1 MEITVRYYEKNT
13 RKTQIVKAI
22 SIINSAQNYFF
33 YKLEVDKDT
42 DICKENYISW
52 TKFKEE
58 HIEEDK
64 YAKYAIYITE
74 KPFDDNWFSHEESQ
88 FAVITTNDWE
98 EIFAP
103 PSLKAYLV
111 YQIAQASINFE
122 GDINENMEM
131 RMVHDNPEGCMF
143 DLCGAK
149 QDIRLGMIAGN
160 ICPQCRAVL
169 VRYGVNE
176 KAIGAVEKMLRHVRA
191 EAVGK
196 PIIFDEDAAFVVM
209 RFSSNDENSNAFE
222 YGIKSALES
231 LGIKCI
237 RADFEI
243 TSGQLLE
250 KVERSIKRSRFIIVK
265 VDSENLNVYFELGLA
280 MGFDK
285 DILLVSEDQ
294 WVLNLPSDLRN
305 WECLTYPKGDYKTLK
320 EKVITH
326 YIDNYHYKLVSK

>member
-13 RKTQIVKAI
+13 RKTQIIKAI
-22 SIINSAQNYFF
+22 SIINSVQNYFF
-33 YKLEVDKDT
+33 FKLEGDKET
-42 DICKENYISW
+42 DVCKDSIVSW

-58 HIEEDK
+58 HIEESK
-64 YAKYAIYITE
+64 YIIYITE
-74 KPFDDNWFSHEESQ
+74 KPFADNWFSHEESRY
-88 FAVITTNDWE
+88 AVISTNDWE
-98 EIFAP
+98 NKFAP
-103 PSLKAYLV
+103 PSLKTYLV

-131 RMVHDNPEGCMF
+131 RIVHDTPEGCMF
-143 DLCGAK
+143 DFCGVK
-149 QDIRLGMIAGN
+149 SDIRLGMIAGN
-160 ICPQCRAVL
+160 ICPKCHEVL
-169 VRYGVNE
+169 VRYGIDE
-176 KAIGAVEKMLRHVRA
+176 KAINAVEKMLWHVRA
-191 EAVGK
+191 EAIGK

-250 KVERSIKRSRFIIVK
+250 KIERSIKRSRFIIVK
-265 VDSENLNVYFELGLA
+265 VDSENLNVYFELGMA

-294 WVLNLPSDLRN
+294 WVFNLPSDLRN
-305 WECLTYPKGDYKTLK
+305 WECLTYPKGNYKALK
-320 EKVITH
+320 EKVIKH
-326 YIDNYHYKLVSK
+326 YIDNYHYKLVSKQ